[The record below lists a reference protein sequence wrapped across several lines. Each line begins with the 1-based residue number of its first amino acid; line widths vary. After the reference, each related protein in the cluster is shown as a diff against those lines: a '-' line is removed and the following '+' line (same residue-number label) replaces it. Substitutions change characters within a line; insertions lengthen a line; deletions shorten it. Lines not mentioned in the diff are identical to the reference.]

1 MADGPTKHFDA
12 LWQFTLA
19 AYKREGVPAACLALQ
34 DEYGLDVNVLFLCLF
49 AGARGHELPT
59 HEFALIDDIVAP
71 WKESVIHPLR
81 SVRRHLKARIPSS
94 PELLESLYREVLAS
108 EIKAEEHEHYLIATT
123 LRIPAGVADAT
134 VAAVNLVRYLRV
146 SGAPVNHDS
155 ITILAN
161 LMSGVMAGTAT
172 IEAQRLL
179 EQSSLS
185 PPPRETGKEA
195 T

>member
-1 MADGPTKHFDA
+1 MADELKRHFDA

-19 AYKREGVPAACLALQ
+19 AYKREGVPATCLALQ
-34 DEYGLDVNVLFLCLF
+34 DGYGLDVNVLFLCLF

-71 WKESVIHPLR
+71 WKEGVIHPLR
-81 SVRRHLKARIPSS
+81 SVRRLLKARIPSS
-94 PELLESLYREVLAS
+94 PELVETLYRNVLTS

-123 LRIPAGVADAT
+123 LRIPAGAADDVVT
-134 VAAVNLVRYLRV
+134 AVNLVRYLRL
-146 SGAPVNHDS
+146 SDAPVNHDS

-161 LMSGVMAGTAT
+161 LMSGVTTNTTM

-185 PPPRETGKEA
+185 LPPLETGKR
-195 T
+195 

>member
-1 MADGPTKHFDA
+1 MADELKRHFDA

-19 AYKREGVPAACLALQ
+19 AYKREGVPATCLALQ
-34 DEYGLDVNVLFLCLF
+34 DGYGLDVNVLFLCLF
-49 AGARGHELPT
+49 AGARGHELRT

-71 WKESVIHPLR
+71 WKEGVIHPLR
-81 SVRRHLKARIPSS
+81 SVRRLLKARIPSS
-94 PELLESLYREVLAS
+94 PELVETLYRNVLTS

-123 LRIPAGVADAT
+123 LRIPAGAADDVVT
-134 VAAVNLVRYLRV
+134 AVNLVRYLRL
-146 SGAPVNHDS
+146 SDAPVNHDS

-161 LMSGVMAGTAT
+161 LMSGVTTNTTM

-185 PPPRETGKEA
+185 LPPLETGKR
-195 T
+195 